1 MRALRLPARASGSL
15 ILFGC
20 RFHALLHSFVLA
32 EALLGRVEDASQAWN
47 NCSSGVP
54 FSGLPRP
61 WTRAGSHR
69 FPGDPSHTFVLL
81 QDPGRAGETSPLAV
95 SSVLPPD
102 PKSRRPQREENIE
115 ANVGLQYPLSTLHE
129 RRRRPHARLASGWRA
144 APLPG
149 GCRTLWIASKGFR
162 LHPSSF
168 PGFILSQFGRRPSRN
183 FSLLSRNF
191 SLLGADEFPCSVGIH
206 RLFAWRGTRFLS
218 HFPSRRLL
226 IASQRA
232 PIGCCRI
239 SRSDEI
245 LFS

>member
-102 PKSRRPQREENIE
+102 PKNRRPQREENIE

-168 PGFILSQFGRRPSRN
+168 PGFILSQFGRR
-183 FSLLSRNF
+183 LS
-191 SLLGADEFPCSVGIH
+191 
-206 RLFAWRGTRFLS
+206 
-218 HFPSRRLL
+218 
-226 IASQRA
+226 
-232 PIGCCRI
+232 
-239 SRSDEI
+239 
-245 LFS
+245 